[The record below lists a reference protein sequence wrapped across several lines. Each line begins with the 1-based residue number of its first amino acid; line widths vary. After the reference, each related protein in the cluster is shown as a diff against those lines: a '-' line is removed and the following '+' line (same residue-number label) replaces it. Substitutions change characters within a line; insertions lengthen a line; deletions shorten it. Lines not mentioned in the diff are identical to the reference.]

1 MVVERG
7 EHGGGREFK
16 KKKKKDKKILIN
28 HAWVERGG
36 CDM

>member
-1 MVVERG
+1 MEG
-7 EHGGGREFK
+7 EESL

>member
-1 MVVERG
+1 MEG
-7 EHGGGREFK
+7 EESLK